1 MEYKF
6 FHGKRHDRNVVWRN
20 HRGRHIPLFYMTNKH
35 IFNCLNCIAGIGE
48 QTISDPYM
56 GKSHEE
62 WVEIFTTELNL
73 RDNENQ

>member
-1 MEYKF
+1 
-6 FHGKRHDRNVVWRN
+6 
-20 HRGRHIPLFYMTNKH
+20 MTSKH

-48 QTISDPYM
+48 QTIPDPYM